1 MLGPLWT
8 PCTLEKRLESTG
20 MIATLADSAA
30 ALPMFDRPAR
40 HYRMGRGELWVV
52 LFPDTLAR
60 ALAVAA
66 LDSATA
72 SRRGAPRHDWGRPP
86 LLIHSRNLAAV
97 LLTPNENVAIRVGD
111 ALTAGLPALV
121 PR

>member
-1 MLGPLWT
+1 
-8 PCTLEKRLESTG
+8 
-20 MIATLADSAA
+20 MIATLVDSAA
-30 ALPMFDRPAR
+30 TLPMFDQPVR
-40 HYRMGRGELWVV
+40 HYRMGRGELWVA
-52 LFPDTLAR
+52 LFADTLDRAR
-60 ALAVAA
+60 AVAA

-72 SRRGAPRHDWGRPP
+72 SRRGGPRHDWGRPP

-97 LLTPNENVAIRVGD
+97 LLAPNENVAIRVGD